1 MQSSRPVKS
10 YVAAELMTKEKV
22 LRKKIAERFE
32 ALPDAWFQNELFEQT
47 RDYLTRGRRFE
58 MMRGDQVNEE
68 WAKSFRQYVRQ
79 RVGPHVRDMADAWAE
94 LRLRCAELPTHL
106 VTSGMEQLQA
116 AITWIGPVAPS
127 AEFDRNFDEL
137 IEDLNKPMNWGAD
150 WNGFQS

>member
-1 MQSSRPVKS
+1 
-10 YVAAELMTKEKV
+10 MTEQKALKEKI
-22 LRKKIAERFE
+22 LERFE
-32 ALPDAWFQNELFEQT
+32 ALPDAWFQNELFEQS

-127 AEFDRNFDEL
+127 AEFYQYFDEF
-137 IEDLNKPMNWGAD
+137 IEDLNKPTNWGAD
-150 WNGFQS
+150 WKGLRS